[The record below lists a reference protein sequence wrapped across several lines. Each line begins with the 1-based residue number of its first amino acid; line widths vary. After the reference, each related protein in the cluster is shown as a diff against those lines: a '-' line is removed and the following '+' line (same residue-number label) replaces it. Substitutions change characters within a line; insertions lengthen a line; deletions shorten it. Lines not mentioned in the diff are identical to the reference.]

1 MSLIRVAVLTAVT
14 FLLATGVA
22 DAHSK
27 RLVVRGEATAVEGP
41 CGPDGCPLTLSDGRF
56 RGTPVGSGAY
66 TAAFTIK
73 VAQAFPNGDGGICA
87 PINGRI
93 VLGAG
98 TADRLV
104 IGVYGDSCQDGTGFS
119 GLARFAVKRGTGRYA
134 HAHGS
139 GIASLAE
146 DAAKHHRITL
156 IGRIGR

>member
-1 MSLIRVAVLTAVT
+1 LTSA
-14 FLLATGVA
+14 
-22 DAHSK
+22 AH
-27 RLVVRGEATAVEGP
+27 
-41 CGPDGCPLTLSDGRF
+41 PDGCPLTLSDGRF

-66 TAAFTIK
+66 TAAFTIQ
-73 VAQAFPNGDGGICA
+73 VARAFPNGDGGICA

-104 IGVYGDSCQDGTGFS
+104 LGVYGDSCQDGTGFS

-139 GIASLAE
+139 GIASLTE